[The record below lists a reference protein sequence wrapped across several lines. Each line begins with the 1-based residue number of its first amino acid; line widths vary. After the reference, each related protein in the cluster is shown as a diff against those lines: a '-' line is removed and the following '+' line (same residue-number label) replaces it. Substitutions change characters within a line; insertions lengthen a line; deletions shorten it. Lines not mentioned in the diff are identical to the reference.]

1 MNNFINVRLEA
12 YNHNKTLNA
21 IKHNIRHIQ
30 SKSERLNF
38 DNMSKDLEHNK
49 NNYFIF
55 YIFNIRIKN
64 KDMVIDKKGRKSIFI
79 GVGAFFWKFITKYT
93 FWLINS
99 VFRSF
104 IYILFKKNVI

>member
-30 SKSERLNF
+30 SKSERINF

-49 NNYFIF
+49 NNYFVFDGIP
-55 YIFNIRIKN
+55 YPMKKN
-64 KDMVIDKKGRKSIFI
+64 KAD
-79 GVGAFFWKFITKYT
+79 TKEYYNY
-93 FWLINS
+93 LS
-99 VFRSF
+99 QE
-104 IYILFKKNVI
+104 Y